1 MKTYAVIVAGGS
13 GTRMGSELPK
23 QFLPIH
29 GVPVLIHTIRAFL
42 RAIDDIQIVLVLPE
56 SHLEAGRQY
65 LQQFIPGL
73 QANLVHG
80 GATRFDSVR
89 NGLAVTDD
97 DAIVF
102 VHDAVRCMV
111 SPAMIRQCL
120 DDAQRYGSSVPAV
133 AVKDSIR
140 RIEGEQSVV
149 VDRSVLRAIQTPQT
163 FPAGE
168 LKKAFQQ
175 PNQPAFT
182 DEATVWESY
191 GRSVHLTEGEERNI
205 KITYPTDLLLAEQL
219 LSRDE
224 G

>member
-42 RAIDDIQIVLVLPE
+42 HAIDDIQIVVVLPE
-56 SHLEAGRQY
+56 THLEAGRAY
-65 LQQFIPGL
+65 LQQFLPGL
-73 QANLVHG
+73 QAKLVHG
-80 GATRFDSVR
+80 GPTRFDSVR
-89 NGLAVTDD
+89 NGLTITDD
-97 DAIVF
+97 NAMVF
-102 VHDAVRCMV
+102 VHDAVRCMI
-111 SPAMIRQCL
+111 SPALIRQCL
-120 DDAQRYGSSVPAV
+120 QDALQYGSSIPVV

-140 RIEGEQSVV
+140 RVEGDHSVV
-149 VDRSVLRAIQTPQT
+149 VDRSLLRAIQTPQT

-168 LKKAFQQ
+168 LKKAFGQ

-191 GRSVHLTEGEERNI
+191 GKTVHLTEGEERNI
-205 KITYPTDLLLAEQL
+205 KITYPTDLMLAEQL
-219 LSRDE
+219 LTKQ
-224 G
+224 

>member
-29 GVPVLIHTIRAFL
+29 GVPVLIHTVKAFL
-42 RAIDDIQIVLVLPE
+42 GAVEHMQIVVVLPDL
-56 SHLEAGRQY
+56 HMEAGWRY
-65 LQQFIPGL
+65 LQQFLPG
-73 QANLVHG
+73 QQVTLVPG
-80 GATRFDSVR
+80 GPTRFDSVR

-97 DAIVF
+97 DAMVF
-102 VHDAVRCMV
+102 VHDAVRCTV
-111 SPAMIRQCL
+111 SPTLIRQCYH
-120 DDAQRYGSSVPAV
+120 DAMEFGSSIPVVP
-133 AVKDSIR
+133 VKDSIR
-140 RIEGEQSVV
+140 KIEGEHSVV
-149 VDRSVLRAIQTPQT
+149 VDRSALRAIQTPQT

-168 LKKAFQQ
+168 LKKAFDQ

-191 GRSVHLTEGEERNI
+191 GKTVHLTEGEERNI

-219 LSRDE
+219 LTKK
-224 G
+224 